1 MSDAFAIDPNEISAD
16 EFAGLVANTPDDQ
29 VETLIRATG
38 TKKVLDRIFHVM
50 QERFLPDKAR
60 GVDLKIQFF
69 VKDLEEEFP
78 YAVSISNGR
87 CDISPTTEEDPRVT
101 LTADLVPFIKL
112 VSGQADGVQLFFK
125 GALKVSGDIM
135 FAQRIMSFFDRP
147 TPTPAS

>member
-1 MSDAFAIDPNEISAD
+1 MGDQFAIDPNEISAE
-16 EFAGLVANTPDDQ
+16 EFAGLVANSPDEQ

-50 QERFLPDKAR
+50 QERFLPDKAH

-69 VKDLEEEFP
+69 VKDQDEEFA
-78 YAVSISNGR
+78 YAVTIENDR
-87 CDISPTTEEDPRVT
+87 CAITAGAAEDPRVT
-101 LTADLVPFIKL
+101 LTAGLVPFIKL

-147 TPTPAS
+147 KAQSSS